1 MGGLVD
7 KGRVTE
13 QHLGVRQRGCV
24 NGWQDQQAACKEE
37 LKNNEAIIS
46 TKFSTLSFSNKD
58 IAFFLFSFDTY
69 YSKVREVRVN

>member
-13 QHLGVRQRGCV
+13 QHLGVRERGCGD
-24 NGWQDQQAACKEE
+24 GWQDQQAACKEE
-37 LKNNEAIIS
+37 LKNNEAIIT
-46 TKFSTLSFSNKD
+46 TKCSTLSFSNKD

-69 YSKVREVRVN
+69 YSKVKEVSEN